1 MAKMILTL
9 EGKHFQRQYLL
20 YIVEITHGNDKY
32 YYVGQTGD
40 NNYITARP
48 AFRRLA
54 GHLEDVGRSTQNQ
67 IYRYLAVEILGIS
80 EAARKDST
88 FDEKIKQAVEDYL
101 VGSTVK
107 MYVYSLQPFI
117 PDIEHSQHL
126 KIVRKVTLFEKIVI
140 GLLLT
145 HSKTIAN
152 KNVALPPE
160 DAECPYPQVLNQIVA
175 DFKLNKQ
182 NDVSGTSANTAQ
194 KVRALWHSSNSCFE
208 KTSLT
213 LEKLG
218 EISCQADKLNKEEA
232 VTKFVI
238 IIDQCENGLSIVE
251 CPSIPGCV
259 SQGKTDKKPQKI
271 LKFNC
276 CDT

>member
-1 MAKMILTL
+1 MAEMILTL

-40 NNYITARP
+40 NNYKTARP

-54 GHLEDVGRSTQNQ
+54 GHLEDVGWSTQNQ
-67 IYRYLAVEILGIS
+67 IYRYLAVDVLGIS

-88 FDEKIKQAVEDYL
+88 FDEKKIKQAVEDYL

-160 DAECPYPQVLNQIVA
+160 GAECPYPQVLNQIVA
-175 DFKLNKQ
+175 DFKLNK
-182 NDVSGTSANTAQ
+182 
-194 KVRALWHSSNSCFE
+194 
-208 KTSLT
+208 
-213 LEKLG
+213 
-218 EISCQADKLNKEEA
+218 
-232 VTKFVI
+232 
-238 IIDQCENGLSIVE
+238 
-251 CPSIPGCV
+251 
-259 SQGKTDKKPQKI
+259 
-271 LKFNC
+271 
-276 CDT
+276 

>member
-1 MAKMILTL
+1 MAEMILTL

-40 NNYITARP
+40 NNYTTARP

-54 GHLEDVGRSTQNQ
+54 GHLEDVAKSTQNQ
-67 IYRYLAVEILGIS
+67 IYRYLAVEVLGIS

-107 MYVYSLQPFI
+107 MYVYPLQPFI
-117 PDIEHSQHL
+117 PGIEHSQHL

-140 GLLLT
+140 RLLLT

-152 KNVALPPE
+152 KNVAPPPE
-160 DAECPYPQVLNQIVA
+160 GAECLYPQVLNQIVA
-175 DFKLNKQ
+175 DFKLN
-182 NDVSGTSANTAQ
+182 
-194 KVRALWHSSNSCFE
+194 H
-208 KTSLT
+208 
-213 LEKLG
+213 
-218 EISCQADKLNKEEA
+218 KLNK
-232 VTKFVI
+232 
-238 IIDQCENGLSIVE
+238 
-251 CPSIPGCV
+251 
-259 SQGKTDKKPQKI
+259 
-271 LKFNC
+271 
-276 CDT
+276 

>member
-1 MAKMILTL
+1 MTEMILML

-126 KIVRKVTLFEKIVI
+126 KIVRRVTLFEKIVI

-175 DFKLNKQ
+175 DFMLNK
-182 NDVSGTSANTAQ
+182 
-194 KVRALWHSSNSCFE
+194 
-208 KTSLT
+208 
-213 LEKLG
+213 
-218 EISCQADKLNKEEA
+218 
-232 VTKFVI
+232 
-238 IIDQCENGLSIVE
+238 
-251 CPSIPGCV
+251 
-259 SQGKTDKKPQKI
+259 
-271 LKFNC
+271 
-276 CDT
+276 